1 MKNLEIINSSFEK
14 QASNFES
21 SLLNFSKEDYRQYTI
36 SKINPN
42 KDDNVLETAS
52 GTCIC
57 GRSFAP
63 IVESVV
69 CLDATEAMLRVGKK
83 AAEDNNLKNMTFVKG
98 YAEELP
104 FLEDSYDIVFTRLS
118 FHHFTDIEKCFSE
131 MVRVVKK
138 GDKIAVIDM
147 GACEDSLREIQDKI
161 ETLRDP
167 SHVKNL
173 SESEM
178 ENLFKKYGIT
188 IKIKETTEIPQNL
201 INWMELTKVPENIQN
216 EIINYMHS
224 ELEGKSKTG
233 FYPYLKDN
241 NIYFNQRWVLIVGE
255 KI

>member
-14 QASNFES
+14 QSSNFES
-21 SLLNFSKEDYRQYTI
+21 SLLNFSKEDYLQYTI

-42 KDDNVLETAS
+42 KDDKVLETAS

-69 CLDATEAMLRVGKK
+69 CLDATEAMLSVGKK
-83 AAEDNNLKNMTFVKG
+83 AAEDNNLKNITFVKG

-138 GDKIAVIDM
+138 GGKIAIIDM
-147 GACEDSLREIQDKI
+147 GACEESLREIQDKI

-178 ENLFKKYGIT
+178 ENLFKKYV
-188 IKIKETTEIPQNL
+188 K
-201 INWMELTKVPENIQN
+201 
-216 EIINYMHS
+216 
-224 ELEGKSKTG
+224 
-233 FYPYLKDN
+233 
-241 NIYFNQRWVLIVGE
+241 
-255 KI
+255 